1 MQLTRHTSDHEE
13 PLVRFKPTTG
23 TYVGWAGLALAVG
36 AAVWMAVSVHSV
48 GGLRVGVGAVFMG
61 VVVWVTQV
69 RPRVTAYP
77 STLLM
82 RGSLRDTWVPYVL
95 IDEVTMGQTLNVWV
109 GRRRYVCIGIGR
121 SIGADTRQKMRA
133 SGQGLFG
140 THKLASLGGAPAPQ
154 RAMSYHSFV
163 LTRITDLVAA
173 ARRHRD
179 PDHLP
184 EVRHSFAVPELA
196 ALVVSGLAFV
206 VTLLA

>member
-1 MQLTRHTSDHEE
+1 MDGRL
-13 PLVRFKPTTG
+13 G
-23 TYVGWAGLALAVG
+23 ALL
-36 AAVWMAVSVHSV
+36 
-48 GGLRVGVGAVFMG
+48 GGLQVGVGAVFAA

-77 STLLM
+77 SALLM
-82 RGSLRDTWVPYVL
+82 RGSIRDTWVPYVL

-109 GRRRYVCIGIGR
+109 GRHRYVCIGIGK
-121 SIGADTRQKMRA
+121 SIGADVRQRMRS

-140 THKLASLGGAPAPQ
+140 THKMAAFGGAPAPE

-173 ARRHRD
+173 ARRRRD

-184 EVRHSFAVPELA
+184 EVRYSYAVPELV